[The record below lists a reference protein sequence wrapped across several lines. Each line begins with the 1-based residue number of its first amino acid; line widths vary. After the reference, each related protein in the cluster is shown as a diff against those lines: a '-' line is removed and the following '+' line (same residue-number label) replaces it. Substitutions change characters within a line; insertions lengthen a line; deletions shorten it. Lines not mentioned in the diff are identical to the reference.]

1 MHSRSQP
8 QRGSTA
14 ITMSGTSAT
23 QQPAAAQRADAD
35 PVDEVAQAFRQLE
48 TAMRRGNSSSVNG
61 WQ

>member
-1 MHSRSQP
+1 
-8 QRGSTA
+8 
-14 ITMSGTSAT
+14 MSGTSST

-48 TAMRRGNSSSVNG
+48 TAMRRGNSTSVNG